1 MAKVKAAEQVAGQV
15 EKAAPIDSPP
25 EAAGEVEARALID
38 LPAHGV
44 QAGRLL
50 VADAAVVE
58 ALVAAGEVDPHPDA
72 VAYAKTLS
80 D

>member
-1 MAKVKAAEQVAGQV
+1 MATKKSAEQAGQ
-15 EKAAPIDSPP
+15 
-25 EAAGEVEARALID
+25 VEARALVD
-38 LPAHGV
+38 LPAFGV

-50 VADAAVVE
+50 AADAAVIE
-58 ALVAAGEVDPHPDA
+58 ALATAGEVDPHPEA

>member
-1 MAKVKAAEQVAGQV
+1 MATKKSAEPAGQ
-15 EKAAPIDSPP
+15 
-25 EAAGEVEARALID
+25 VEARALVD
-38 LPAHGV
+38 LPAHDV

-50 VADAAVVE
+50 VADAAVIE
-58 ALVAAGEVDPHPDA
+58 ALEAAGEVDPHPDA